1 MNHIPFNIL
10 YVDRNAQEN
19 CSVKQENLISTT
31 SLEVDVSIKTMAESS
46 TAHSCL
52 VQENL
57 QKLLRACREVH
68 LCTSGRSCLAKLS
81 DLNQSSI
88 IESIPTIVLIDVPF
102 HDHSSCKL
110 LAPSLPVSS
119 FWSKQNNFDN
129 GEKEMYGLK
138 LLESISCEIQ
148 QKKISNMVIPMA
160 LIKLLDSDLNL
171 LQSKSHAKI
180 YNHYS
185 EHSSDGYPKH
195 RRSPTEIDQAIIMQS
210 LEAGAVDIFTSPLQ
224 EERLSSLA
232 VHACRYIR
240 ENMNQH
246 KIVMEL
252 KRARKRSWVGIDD
265 QKPYAYLREAMV
277 SGLMDGICHHED
289 YNPPVN
295 WPNIIISP
303 DRKET
308 IAMAINSWNFSAHE
322 FTDDELLHAAVLMLH
337 HTLTMPELEPWRLS
351 TENLTKFVTA
361 SRSAYNTFVPYH
373 NFRHVVDVLQACF
386 FFLLELGKIPPYHG
400 SSKFP
405 HARNSPL
412 ADSIKPSDAL
422 TLLITAVGHDVG
434 HPGVNNAFL
443 VTLNAP
449 LAQLYNDRS
458 VLESF
463 HCAAYSQI
471 LRRHWPSV
479 FRETG
484 MRQLM
489 INIILATDM
498 GLHFEYMKKLAWV
511 QKNMTKSCN
520 NNEWNTGL
528 LGEQRTL
535 ACSLLIKC
543 ADISNV
549 ARKHEISSKWTIILT
564 DEFARQATM
573 EKDLGI
579 PTALFAPPVRETI
592 ELGKSQIGFINL
604 FALPLFEGVV
614 EVMPA
619 MVFCIQ
625 ELQRNK
631 SAWQDK
637 ISQKQPHEQGS
648 KDLDMHDM
656 DFSSRST
663 NIENPDAS
671 PQNFGNIITT
681 ASEKPNS
688 MMLVDDGW
696 NKRSRNHSYP
706 MIKFPSNEICV
717 SPYIE
722 DVSPTNSLL
731 NFSFK
736 KIPQNTSISINPAP
750 LPEHDKYDHTLVE
763 DRRSSAQLPSNKL
776 VLGRNTAYKCH
787 GSEGH
792 SSNKT
797 EDSSFS
803 TDEWPQQETLENLRL
818 TPSTQSSS
826 VTSDYESVDSFIHPH
841 SPHMTTFP
849 SENGDICEENDED
862 GEESGRYSKS
872 VLVVQKIRVLQ
883 KKSSRFRMN
892 FWKRSK
898 NASRQSI
905 PAGGYGEESSID
917 TR

>member
-19 CSVKQENLISTT
+19 CIIKQENLISTT
-31 SLEVDVSIKTMAESS
+31 SLELNDSIKTAAESS
-46 TAHSCL
+46 TFHSRL

-81 DLNQSSI
+81 DLNQTSI
-88 IESIPTIVLIDVPF
+88 IESIPTIVLIDIPF
-102 HDHSSCKL
+102 HGNSSCKL
-110 LAPSLPVSS
+110 LAPSLPESS
-119 FWSKQNNFDN
+119 IWSEQNNFN
-129 GEKEMYGLK
+129 NEEKEIYGLK

-148 QKKISNMVIPMA
+148 EKRFSNMVIPMA
-160 LIKLLDSDLNL
+160 LIKLLDSDLNMR
-171 LQSKSHAKI
+171 QSKSHANN
-180 YNHYS
+180 YYHYS

-195 RRSPTEIDQAIIMQS
+195 HRSPIEIDQAIMMQS
-210 LEAGAVDIFTSPLQ
+210 LEAGAADILASPLQ

-232 VHACRYIR
+232 
-240 ENMNQH
+240 
-246 KIVMEL
+246 
-252 KRARKRSWVGIDD
+252 RARKRSWVGMDD

-289 YNPPVN
+289 YNPPIN

-308 IAMAINSWNFSAHE
+308 VAIAINSWNFSAHE
-322 FTDDELLHAAVLMLH
+322 FTDDELLHAAVVMLH

-351 TENLTKFVTA
+351 MERAENLTKFVIA

-386 FFLLELGKIPPYHG
+386 FFLLELRKIPPYHG
-400 SSKFP
+400 SNNFP
-405 HARNSPL
+405 RARSSPL
-412 ADSIKPSDAL
+412 ADSIKPLDAL

-443 VTLNAP
+443 VSLNAP

-471 LRRHWPSV
+471 LRRHWPTV

-498 GLHFEYMKKLAWV
+498 GLHFDYMKK
-511 QKNMTKSCN
+511 TCF
-520 NNEWNTGL
+520 
-528 LGEQRTL
+528 GEQRTL

-564 DEFARQATM
+564 DEFARQASM

-619 MVFCIQ
+619 MLFSIR
-625 ELQRNK
+625 ELLQNK

-637 ISQKQPHEQGS
+637 ISQNQPPEQGS
-648 KDLDMHDM
+648 KGLDMHDIN
-656 DFSSRST
+656 SSHST
-663 NIENPDAS
+663 SVENPDVS
-671 PQNFGNIITT
+671 PQNFGSKTT
-681 ASEKPNS
+681 IASEKTNS
-688 MMLVDDGW
+688 MMLLDDTW

-706 MIKFPSNEICV
+706 MIKFPSNEVCV
-717 SPYIE
+717 STYVE

-736 KIPQNTSISINPAP
+736 KIPQNTSISINPVP

-763 DRRSSAQLPSNKL
+763 ARRSSAQLPSNKL
-776 VLGRNTAYKCH
+776 VLGRNTAYKGH

-803 TDEWPQQETLENLRL
+803 TDEWPPQETLENLRL
-818 TPSTQSSS
+818 TPSTQGSS
-826 VTSDYESVDSFIHPH
+826 VTSDYESVESFIHPH

-849 SENGDICEENDED
+849 SKNSDICEENDGD

-905 PAGGYGEESSID
+905 PAGGYNEEGSID